1 MRIEAPQRI
10 ELQYNTIILIAI
22 MLRRPA
28 MKLNKIHIV
37 NFRSI
42 RDVEIITNPS
52 CQIFIGINESGKSN
66 LLKAISLLSPLRSI
80 DKKDRRE
87 CRGDEE
93 KNQTSYVEYQF
104 EMDKKDMGI
113 NYEEIRPRIF
123 TKDKF
128 PTIALPEEALEIQAY
143 YETHNQVSYICD
155 INSGERVTKYATE
168 EDACNIKLP
177 GFVKKKESITVDSVL
192 DTKGNPIQINDYY
205 LFNSTNIEDSSKNL
219 FEEAT
224 LEDLNGL
231 YIKAVTDNL
240 IRNLPH
246 VVFWEY
252 NNENVLPQSVPLQ
265 KFIESPDIC
274 VPLKEMFLLTGY
286 TNISEVLSQVNEEN
300 DVGRFRSLL
309 SKVSKSST
317 EYFNKVWKDYE
328 KVSFDLQ
335 RNGENIDIYITEGEN
350 YYTCDVRSDG
360 FKRFVT
366 FLLLLSAKVEN
377 NEIKD
382 AIIVIDEPDIGLHIK
397 GQKNLVEEL
406 LKISGKN
413 LVFYS
418 THSIFMIDY
427 KRTDRHFIVRK
438 EQEITTITQAGDSNY
453 MDDEVLYNALGYSVF
468 ETLKATNIIFE
479 GWSDKHVYDI
489 ALSADRTVPNNLKEV
504 GTVHS
509 SGTKDITPIAK
520 CLELANRETYIISDS
535 DQPAMEAKKRYEEDS
550 KASAPWY
557 MYTDLLPQL
566 QINTLED
573 FIKHDTFLKYIQD
586 LQDKYAI
593 EEEFDTEGFVRKAV
607 GRENYIKGWLE
618 QCNSLQE
625 NVKDLTKELK
635 ERLYERLT
643 VDDIEETYYEFL
655 DELSRK
661 IETAN

>member
-1 MRIEAPQRI
+1 MR
-10 ELQYNTIILIAI
+10 
-22 MLRRPA
+22 
-28 MKLNKIHIV
+28 LNKIHIV

-42 RDVEIITNPS
+42 RDMEITTNPS
-52 CQIFIGINESGKSN
+52 CQIFIGVNESGKSN
-66 LLKAISLLSPLRSI
+66 ILKAISLLSPSRNI

-87 CRGDEE
+87 VGMTEE
-93 KNQTSYVEYQF
+93 KYQEAYIEYQF
-104 EMDKKDMGI
+104 EMDKKDMEI
-113 NYEEIRPRIF
+113 NYGEILHQIY

-128 PTIALPEEALEIQAY
+128 PKIVLSDKVMEIEDY
-143 YETHNQVSYICD
+143 YANYDKVSYICD
-155 INSGERVTKYATE
+155 LNEGERRINYELE
-168 EDACNIKLP
+168 EEACFVKLAD
-177 GFVKKKESITVDSVL
+177 FVKKKEGVTVDSIL
-192 DTKGNPIQINDYY
+192 DTDGNPIHINDHF
-205 LFNSTNIEDSSKNL
+205 LFNSTNIEDGRMDL

-224 LEDLNGL
+224 LEDLNCL
-231 YIKAVTDNL
+231 YTKAVMDNVGY
-240 IRNLPH
+240 NLPD
-246 VVFWEY
+246 VIFWEY
-252 NNENVLPQSVPLQ
+252 NNENVLPQSVNLQ
-265 KFIESPDIC
+265 EFMKSPDIC
-274 VPLKEMFLLTGY
+274 VPLKEMFLLAGY
-286 TNISEVLSQVNEEN
+286 TNINEVLSQAIEQDSVA
-300 DVGRFRSLL
+300 RFRNI
-309 SKVSKSST
+309 SKCVSNRST
-317 EYFNKVWKDYE
+317 EYLNKVWKDYE
-328 KVSFDLQ
+328 KISFELQ
-335 RNGENIDIYITEGEN
+335 IYGDKIDISILDEEN
-350 YYTCDVRSDG
+350 YYSCDARSDG

-377 NEIKD
+377 SEIKD

-406 LKISGKN
+406 LKISKNN

-418 THSIFMIDY
+418 THSIFMIDN
-427 KRTDRHFIVRK
+427 KRADRHFMVQK
-438 EQEITTITQAGDSNY
+438 KSEITTITRAGNSNY
-453 MDDEVLYNALGYSVF
+453 TDDEVLYNALGYSVF

-479 GWSDKHVYDI
+479 GWSDKHVYEI

-504 GTVHS
+504 GIVHS

-520 CLELANRETYIISDS
+520 CLELANRETYIVSDS
-535 DQPAMEAKKRYEEDS
+535 DQPATEAKKRYEQDS

-557 MYTDLLPQL
+557 TYTEVLPQL

-593 EEEFDTEGFVRKAV
+593 EEEFDTEGFVRKTV

-625 NVKDLTKELK
+625 NVKDLAKELK
-635 ERLYERLT
+635 EGLYERLT